1 MLLAAR
7 VTATT
12 VQTTSIDPT
21 RDVIGM
27 KAGIHG
33 QSVAKVV
40 KAYKLFFLIFYL
52 PAEKAAK

>member
-1 MLLAAR
+1 MLLAVR

-12 VQTTSIDPT
+12 VQATPIDPA

-40 KAYKLFFLIFYL
+40 KAYKLFFSHF
-52 PAEKAAK
+52 